1 VADGDGRSHGGK
13 SVEEPGKARLRLGR
27 SLLGTA
33 EKKKEGERTSE
44 KTTASD
50 AAKAGA
56 RPSNFVETDA
66 DGGDRPACPIEKTVE

>member
-1 VADGDGRSHGGK
+1 MYEAATALA
-13 SVEEPGKARLRLGR
+13 EPERQGNGVPGLGR
-27 SLLGTA
+27 FLLGTA